1 MRTSTT
7 KIILYIDK
15 LGLGCIGEGMPSIRE
30 NVLKLLSEIPG
41 GVQVVAA
48 AKSMRIPEV
57 LEAIEAGITMVG
69 ENYLQESREVIGAIG
84 AQVQWHF
91 IGHVQKNKVKH
102 VAGLFDMIETVDS
115 YELAALVDE
124 HARRLGKTMPVLIE
138 VNSGRETQKA
148 GVFPEHVPELIERLA
163 ALANIRVQGLM
174 TMGPFL
180 DDPAGLRPYF
190 RLTKELFDQVGGL
203 GLAGVEMRHLSMGM
217 SDSYHIAIEEGA
229 TLIRIGTQIFGP
241 RPG

>member
-1 MRTSTT
+1 MSR
-7 KIILYIDK
+7 
-15 LGLGCIGEGMPSIRE
+15 IRD
-30 NVLKLLSEIPG
+30 NVLKLLSEVPS

-48 AKSMRIPEV
+48 AKAMQVPEV
-57 LEAIEAGITMVG
+57 LEALEAGITMVG

-84 AQVQWHF
+84 ARVQWHF

-102 VAGLFDMIETVDS
+102 VVPLFDMIETVDS

-138 VNSGRETQKA
+138 VNSGREPQKA
-148 GVFPEHVPELIERLA
+148 GVFPEHVPELIERLT

-190 RLTKELFDQVGGL
+190 RLTKELFDRVAALGL
-203 GLAGVEMRHLSMGM
+203 GQVQMRHLSMGM
-217 SDSYHIAIEEGA
+217 SDSYRIAIEEGA